1 MCQKEMIKE
10 AIEHVHN
17 ADNNR
22 LSQILG
28 MILSKFEKYATTT
41 QLYEAE
47 AACEAIREAMRRLMA
62 TTTKEKTP
70 DGTRLIRVE
79 FALSERLIESS
90 DLEQLMQKV
99 AEITAKNIKRY
110 YNDTRRNHKT
120 NP

>member
-28 MILSKFEKYATTT
+28 MILSEFEKCATTT
-41 QLYEAE
+41 QLYEAK
-47 AACEAIREAMRRLMA
+47 AACEAIREAMRRLTA

-70 DGTRLIRVE
+70 DGTRLIRIE

-99 AEITAKNIKRY
+99 AKITAKNIKRY